1 MSLHA
6 QLTPEAQARLQAQ
19 RRTST
24 ILAIVIAFLAL
35 LLIGLILAIF
45 WLDIFEKKTEP
56 IVSYS
61 ASMNNEEE
69 ITEKKMTNSVE
80 RKPSAPSSSMAKV
93 IAANTTSP
101 TAVPVP
107 DVEVTEPTTDFGD
120 GDDFGDGWGSGGDGG
135 GGGGFGNI
143 PATMRKRCSKEDRMQ
158 RLQESG
164 GTEKCEEAVVK
175 GLDWLK
181 ASQNGDGSWG
191 GGNQVAMTGLAVLAF
206 LGHCETPLSPD
217 YGDTVLKGITWL
229 VNTGMNNKKGG
240 LLYTGGEPNPMPYEH
255 SIGTYALGESSTF
268 CKQLNINIPNLF
280 EVTQKAGQLIIDK
293 QHTETGGWDYGYK
306 ENSDRGGDLSVTAW
320 QVQALKACKH
330 TGLDFR
336 NMDRCV
342 RKALDYVGDCQD
354 SSGGFKYTPG
364 GGAHSPNGY
373 HTLTGAGMLSFQMWD
388 KPAAGPVRTGARYID
403 KESKFKYNTAD
414 ADLYGHYYEAQAM
427 IARGGAQW
435 DKYNNMFRDELL
447 NNQNADGSWK
457 TPGGGQ
463 KLNAVAP
470 AYETNVHYRTCLC
483 ILMLETYYRFLPGT
497 GAGVK

>member
-6 QLTPEAQARLQAQ
+6 QLSPEAQARLRAQ

-24 ILAIVIAFLAL
+24 ISSIVISL
-35 LLIGLILAIF
+35 LVVVLLGLILAFIF
-45 WLDIFEKKTEP
+45 LPPLFKETP
-56 IVSYS
+56 TIVSYS
-61 ASMNNEEE
+61 SSVNDDQKLE
-69 ITEKKMTNSVE
+69 TKKLTNSVE

-107 DVEVTEPTTDFGD
+107 EVDVPEPSTDFGD

-143 PATMRKRCSKEDRMQ
+143 PATMQKRCSPEDRMQ
-158 RLQESG
+158 RLLESG

-175 GLDWLK
+175 GLDWLQ
-181 ASQNGDGSWG
+181 STQNADGSWG
-191 GGNQVAMTGLAVLAF
+191 GSNKAAMTGLAILAY
-206 LGHCETPLSPD
+206 LGHCETPISEK
-217 YGDTVLKGITWL
+217 YGETVLKGMTWL
-229 VNTGMNNKKGG
+229 TNLGMKQNGRLTTGA
-240 LLYTGGEPNPMPYEH
+240 EPNPQPYEH
-255 SIGTYALGESSTF
+255 AIAAYAMGESTTF
-268 CKQLNINIPNLF
+268 CKQLGINVPNLAD
-280 EVTQKAGQLIIDK
+280 VTQKAGQHIIDN
-293 QHTETGGWDYGYK
+293 QHKSGGWDYGYK
-306 ENSDRGGDLSVTAW
+306 EDSQRGGDLSVTAW

-330 TGLDFR
+330 TGMDFR
-336 NMDRCV
+336 NMSGSI
-342 RKALDYVGDCQD
+342 RKALDYVEECQKSD
-354 SSGGFKYTPG
+354 GGFGYTPR

-388 KPAAGPVRTGARYID
+388 KGSAAAVRKGARYID
-403 KESKFKYNTAD
+403 KESKFDYNTAD

-435 DKYNNMFRDELL
+435 DKYNKMFRDSLL
-447 NNQNADGSWK
+447 GGQNADGSWK
-457 TPGGGQ
+457 KPGGGN

-470 AYETNVHYRTCLC
+470 AYETNTHYRTCLA